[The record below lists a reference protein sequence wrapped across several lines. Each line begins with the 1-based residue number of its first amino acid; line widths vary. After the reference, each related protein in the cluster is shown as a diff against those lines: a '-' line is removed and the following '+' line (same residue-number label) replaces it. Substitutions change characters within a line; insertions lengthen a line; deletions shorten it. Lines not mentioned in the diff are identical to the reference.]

1 MFNKFEI
8 IGGAISVMC
17 MVAAL
22 YLIQAK
28 TELSALESVNQL
40 ATPSQSG
47 IIMVG
52 SGEDVTR
59 ERTDAL
65 LKSVDGNGNV
75 SRMVIDDIK
84 VGEGTEVKVG
94 DTVNV
99 HYVGSLPDGTE
110 FDNSRKRGQTFR
122 FTVGA
127 GQVIA
132 GWEEGLVGMQ
142 AGGQRILVVPPDKAY
157 GPDGYGPIPGNA
169 TLVFAIDLVTIE

>member
-1 MFNKFEI
+1 MNMFNKYEV
-8 IGGAISVMC
+8 IGGAISVVC

-22 YLIQAK
+22 YLVQARS
-28 TELSALESVNQL
+28 ELALLGKNSQV
-40 ATPSQSG
+40 ASPSG
-47 IIMVG
+47 VVVVG

-65 LKSVDGNGNV
+65 LEAIDGNGDL
-75 SRMVIDDIK
+75 SRMVIDDVK
-84 VGEGTEVKVG
+84 MGEGAEVAVG

-132 GWEEGLVGMQ
+132 GWEEGLVGMK
-142 AGGQRILVVPPDKAY
+142 AGGQRILIVPPEKAY
-157 GPDGYGPIPGNA
+157 GPDGVGPIPGNA